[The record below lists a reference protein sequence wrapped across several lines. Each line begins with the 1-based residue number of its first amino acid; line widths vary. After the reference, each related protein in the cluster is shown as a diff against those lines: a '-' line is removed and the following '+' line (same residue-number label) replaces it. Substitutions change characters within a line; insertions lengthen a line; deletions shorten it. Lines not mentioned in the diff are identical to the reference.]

1 MTQSY
6 SSDFIKQEAI
16 LHDLISQD
24 TQHRQDAL
32 TLQSFIVEA
41 PAGAGKTELL
51 TQRYLKLLSVV
62 NAPEEIIALTFTN
75 KAAAEMRNRILKS
88 LDDAQK
94 NAPVDAPHKQQT
106 RDLALAALQH
116 AKHQQWQLLAQ
127 PSRLRILT
135 IDALCSSLSAQMPLL
150 SRLGGQP
157 RVADDPDAH
166 YLEAAKRT
174 LAMVAQEKS
183 LDAPISTVLTF
194 MQNDMQTLADLLAN
208 MLAKREQWL
217 PIIGSHQHAAIEE
230 ISAQCAH
237 IIDACIEDKLR
248 QAYQTFPDHLQ
259 HILMP
264 VARFAASNLTEDHPL
279 NALLDWHHPLSF
291 EASHLS
297 QWLTLLQLIMT
308 SSGEIRKSGGLN
320 VKMGFPKDHP
330 DKKLHIDTFEQVIAI
345 IQQADA
351 LLALRQLP
359 VVTPQELLENSRI
372 VQAFSTVLQYAA
384 AHLLHVFQSAGEVD
398 FVAISRAAI
407 NALSD
412 EQGATDLALKLDYN
426 IAHLLV
432 DEFQD
437 TNATQKEL
445 LELLTAGWEANGQ
458 RTLFCVGDPMQSI
471 YRFRKADVSL
481 FLQASTHG
489 IGHLPLKALKLSR
502 NNRSHPK
509 IVGWINDHF
518 APIFP
523 QQDNTLEAAIQYRHF
538 IATRGAVD
546 DEGVHVHPLVVQN
559 DEESALAN
567 AYEARY
573 VAELIDQEQR
583 QNPQQS
589 IAVLVRSR
597 THLHDLVSEIRRNYP
612 QLKFQAVEIEALHT
626 RQTVQDALSL
636 TRAMLHRAD
645 RVHWLNILRAPWC
658 GLTLEDLHAL
668 CAHDHQ
674 ATIWQLMHACEGLSE
689 DGNMRLQHVAAIL
702 AQAFAHQGRMPLRRW
717 IESTWLQ
724 LGGGNTIISA
734 GDNRDV
740 QAFFDLVE
748 KLANGHAL
756 DFVQLESA
764 MQKLYAEPDI
774 TGSEQLQFLTIH
786 KSKGL
791 EFDCVIL
798 PALNRKPRH
807 PDSPLMLWE
816 EVHADGKTQLLAA
829 PYSKNKRSDAPN
841 IYDYIKQLE
850 ATRAN
855 NETTRLLYV
864 AATRTIRKLHLVAT
878 VKRKD
883 NDEITPVKQSLL
895 ELLWPGVHQFFATA
909 QARPLLNNGTS
920 TLAEFTPQ
928 LMRLE
933 KLSVPHLLQATQPIK
948 TSVNPTHVKTAE
960 QDMTQ
965 DALAA
970 DKGTLAHLYLELIS
984 NTGLAKWSAERIATC
999 KPAMEQW
1006 LQQQGHHHAV
1016 SIIAAEDVIALLHTT
1031 MASKD
1036 GQWVLQER
1044 ENATSELS
1052 IATIAELQVRKKVI
1066 DRTFVE
1072 NNVRWI
1078 VDYKSEPMSAAASHD
1093 ELLLRAEAY
1102 RAQLESY
1109 ATLFTHEAYPI
1120 KKAVLFLTL
1129 GKLVTID

>member
-16 LHDLISQD
+16 PHDLISQD

-94 NAPVDAPHKQQT
+94 NAPVDALHKQQT

-330 DKKLHIDTFEQVIAI
+330 DKKLHIDTFEQVIAS

-384 AHLLHVFQSAGEVD
+384 AHLLH
-398 FVAISRAAI
+398 
-407 NALSD
+407 
-412 EQGATDLALKLDYN
+412 
-426 IAHLLV
+426 
-432 DEFQD
+432 
-437 TNATQKEL
+437 
-445 LELLTAGWEANGQ
+445 
-458 RTLFCVGDPMQSI
+458 
-471 YRFRKADVSL
+471 
-481 FLQASTHG
+481 
-489 IGHLPLKALKLSR
+489 
-502 NNRSHPK
+502 
-509 IVGWINDHF
+509 
-518 APIFP
+518 
-523 QQDNTLEAAIQYRHF
+523 
-538 IATRGAVD
+538 
-546 DEGVHVHPLVVQN
+546 
-559 DEESALAN
+559 
-567 AYEARY
+567 
-573 VAELIDQEQR
+573 
-583 QNPQQS
+583 
-589 IAVLVRSR
+589 
-597 THLHDLVSEIRRNYP
+597 
-612 QLKFQAVEIEALHT
+612 
-626 RQTVQDALSL
+626 
-636 TRAMLHRAD
+636 
-645 RVHWLNILRAPWC
+645 
-658 GLTLEDLHAL
+658 
-668 CAHDHQ
+668 
-674 ATIWQLMHACEGLSE
+674 
-689 DGNMRLQHVAAIL
+689 
-702 AQAFAHQGRMPLRRW
+702 
-717 IESTWLQ
+717 
-724 LGGGNTIISA
+724 
-734 GDNRDV
+734 
-740 QAFFDLVE
+740 
-748 KLANGHAL
+748 
-756 DFVQLESA
+756 
-764 MQKLYAEPDI
+764 
-774 TGSEQLQFLTIH
+774 
-786 KSKGL
+786 
-791 EFDCVIL
+791 
-798 PALNRKPRH
+798 
-807 PDSPLMLWE
+807 
-816 EVHADGKTQLLAA
+816 
-829 PYSKNKRSDAPN
+829 
-841 IYDYIKQLE
+841 
-850 ATRAN
+850 
-855 NETTRLLYV
+855 
-864 AATRTIRKLHLVAT
+864 
-878 VKRKD
+878 
-883 NDEITPVKQSLL
+883 
-895 ELLWPGVHQFFATA
+895 
-909 QARPLLNNGTS
+909 
-920 TLAEFTPQ
+920 
-928 LMRLE
+928 
-933 KLSVPHLLQATQPIK
+933 
-948 TSVNPTHVKTAE
+948 
-960 QDMTQ
+960 
-965 DALAA
+965 
-970 DKGTLAHLYLELIS
+970 
-984 NTGLAKWSAERIATC
+984 
-999 KPAMEQW
+999 
-1006 LQQQGHHHAV
+1006 
-1016 SIIAAEDVIALLHTT
+1016 
-1031 MASKD
+1031 
-1036 GQWVLQER
+1036 
-1044 ENATSELS
+1044 
-1052 IATIAELQVRKKVI
+1052 
-1066 DRTFVE
+1066 
-1072 NNVRWI
+1072 
-1078 VDYKSEPMSAAASHD
+1078 
-1093 ELLLRAEAY
+1093 
-1102 RAQLESY
+1102 
-1109 ATLFTHEAYPI
+1109 
-1120 KKAVLFLTL
+1120 
-1129 GKLVTID
+1129 

>member
-16 LHDLISQD
+16 PHDLISQD

-94 NAPVDAPHKQQT
+94 NAPVDALHKQQT

-174 LAMVAQEKS
+174 L
-183 LDAPISTVLTF
+183 
-194 MQNDMQTLADLLAN
+194 QNDMQTLADLLAN

-330 DKKLHIDTFEQVIAI
+330 DKKLHIDTFEQVIAS

-384 AHLLHVFQSAGEVD
+384 AHLLHVFQSGGEVD

-445 LELLTAGWEANGQ
+445 IELLTTGWEANGQ

-509 IVGWINDHF
+509 IVGWINEHF
-518 APIFP
+518 AHIFH
-523 QQDNTLEAAIQYRHF
+523 QQDNT
-538 IATRGAVD
+538 
-546 DEGVHVHPLVVQN
+546 
-559 DEESALAN
+559 
-567 AYEARY
+567 
-573 VAELIDQEQR
+573 
-583 QNPQQS
+583 
-589 IAVLVRSR
+589 
-597 THLHDLVSEIRRNYP
+597 
-612 QLKFQAVEIEALHT
+612 
-626 RQTVQDALSL
+626 
-636 TRAMLHRAD
+636 
-645 RVHWLNILRAPWC
+645 
-658 GLTLEDLHAL
+658 
-668 CAHDHQ
+668 
-674 ATIWQLMHACEGLSE
+674 
-689 DGNMRLQHVAAIL
+689 
-702 AQAFAHQGRMPLRRW
+702 
-717 IESTWLQ
+717 
-724 LGGGNTIISA
+724 
-734 GDNRDV
+734 
-740 QAFFDLVE
+740 
-748 KLANGHAL
+748 
-756 DFVQLESA
+756 
-764 MQKLYAEPDI
+764 
-774 TGSEQLQFLTIH
+774 
-786 KSKGL
+786 
-791 EFDCVIL
+791 
-798 PALNRKPRH
+798 
-807 PDSPLMLWE
+807 
-816 EVHADGKTQLLAA
+816 
-829 PYSKNKRSDAPN
+829 
-841 IYDYIKQLE
+841 
-850 ATRAN
+850 
-855 NETTRLLYV
+855 
-864 AATRTIRKLHLVAT
+864 
-878 VKRKD
+878 
-883 NDEITPVKQSLL
+883 
-895 ELLWPGVHQFFATA
+895 
-909 QARPLLNNGTS
+909 
-920 TLAEFTPQ
+920 
-928 LMRLE
+928 
-933 KLSVPHLLQATQPIK
+933 
-948 TSVNPTHVKTAE
+948 
-960 QDMTQ
+960 
-965 DALAA
+965 
-970 DKGTLAHLYLELIS
+970 
-984 NTGLAKWSAERIATC
+984 
-999 KPAMEQW
+999 
-1006 LQQQGHHHAV
+1006 
-1016 SIIAAEDVIALLHTT
+1016 
-1031 MASKD
+1031 
-1036 GQWVLQER
+1036 
-1044 ENATSELS
+1044 
-1052 IATIAELQVRKKVI
+1052 
-1066 DRTFVE
+1066 
-1072 NNVRWI
+1072 
-1078 VDYKSEPMSAAASHD
+1078 
-1093 ELLLRAEAY
+1093 
-1102 RAQLESY
+1102 
-1109 ATLFTHEAYPI
+1109 
-1120 KKAVLFLTL
+1120 
-1129 GKLVTID
+1129 